1 MTKGIS
7 NWIKAHTPIG
17 RSKSE
22 QSRPSESRAKT
33 KLEQTRQTKVTFDP
47 HARDI
52 RLESARFAQMQP
64 SRRARSD
71 STTTQTEVPTAEKRG
86 TPPKPTEAAPLGA
99 KARTLPRSSAPLTTR
114 QGDHGSAEFEAKGT
128 VKTDSVDEDHVIA
141 ELRKELD
148 LLIPD
153 ESEDDTTE
161 DLPTGLRT
169 TTEPQG
175 LSDEEILASFS
186 LDSIMSDAGLN
197 FDDLPSVAPET
208 KPSPAEGDQK
218 VTSAGQPKPRE
229 LPRKH
234 QHQKQTV
241 PEPVSPEQRGIVTRR
256 RQNITTKPT

>member
-1 MTKGIS
+1 
-7 NWIKAHTPIG
+7 
-17 RSKSE
+17 
-22 QSRPSESRAKT
+22 
-33 KLEQTRQTKVTFDP
+33 
-47 HARDI
+47 
-52 RLESARFAQMQP
+52 
-64 SRRARSD
+64 
-71 STTTQTEVPTAEKRG
+71 
-86 TPPKPTEAAPLGA
+86 
-99 KARTLPRSSAPLTTR
+99 LPRSSEPLTTR
-114 QGDHGSAEFEAKGT
+114 QGDHGSAEPEARGT

-208 KPSPAEGDQK
+208 KPAHDAVPEKHVGPA
-218 VTSAGQPKPRE
+218 TSKSTESTDSTVRDRTISRAGRPVPKP
-229 LPRKH
+229 LPKPPP
-234 QHQKQTV
+234 T
-241 PEPVSPEQRGIVTRR
+241 S
-256 RQNITTKPT
+256 TKPSGSGR